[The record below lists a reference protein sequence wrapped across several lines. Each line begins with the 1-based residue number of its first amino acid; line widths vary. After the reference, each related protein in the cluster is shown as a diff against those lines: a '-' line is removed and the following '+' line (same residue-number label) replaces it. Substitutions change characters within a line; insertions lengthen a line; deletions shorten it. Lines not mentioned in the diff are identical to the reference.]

1 MELKRLR
8 AQSVD
13 EVSAHYSCVQFSRY
27 VEMKVE
33 NVVENVA
40 TPLAILSKYIQVPV
54 VQKVESAIHWT
65 VINTG

>member
-1 MELKRLR
+1 MR
-8 AQSVD
+8 
-13 EVSAHYSCVQFSRY
+13 SARTTHAPIFTICGNESQPCPQL
-27 VEMKVE
+27 
-33 NVVENVA
+33 VENVA